1 MTWEEIEQRVVD
13 AGWRIDGGFS
23 EHLVIGEGDDLS
35 ILAHKRAW
43 RIDDPM
49 FELADRARD
58 VTY

>member
-1 MTWEEIEQRVVD
+1 VNRE
-13 AGWRIDGGFS
+13 DG
-23 EHLVIGEGDDLS
+23 DLS

-49 FELADRARD
+49 FELADRERN